1 MYRKNIEHLYHA
13 FMYSPVSLLLDIV
26 VIPQSNGHKVQFIR
40 PESCLITNPQ
50 HFYTDIPPLI
60 H

>member
-1 MYRKNIEHLYHA
+1 
-13 FMYSPVSLLLDIV
+13 MYSPVSLLLDIV